1 MTFIS
6 KALTEWIVENG
17 YLLFV
22 TPSARWKPQLNP
34 KKQNYRLMCI
44 NNQIIYLNMK
54 DKSKGEKVFGCLTEY
69 DYCLIAR
76 RIQCLHISE

>member
-1 MTFIS
+1 
-6 KALTEWIVENG
+6 
-17 YLLFV
+17 
-22 TPSARWKPQLNP
+22 
-34 KKQNYRLMCI
+34 MCI

-76 RIQCLHISE
+76 RIQCLHISEWFWRED